1 MNLEL
6 FIARRLVTG
15 KESKGYV
22 SRAIVRFTTIGI
34 SLGLAVMIIS
44 VAVVTGFKKEIS
56 NKIIGFGAH
65 IQIENYDSNA
75 SFETRPISSNQ
86 KFMPELR
93 SLPGLKHI
101 QTFGI
106 KAGIIK
112 TDEEIQGVVLKGV
125 DKNYDWTFFKKNL
138 IDGNVLTIPDS
149 APSNQILI
157 SKTTASSLK
166 LKTGD
171 DVGMYFVQNPPRVRR
186 FKIAGIYETG
196 LEEFDKIY
204 VIGDIRHVRK
214 LNDWDSTQI
223 SGLELSVNDFSQI
236 DKMKCM
242 VENIVGLDLMP
253 DGSAL
258 KTSSIKDKNTQL
270 FDWLNLVNLN
280 AWIILFLM
288 LLVAGFNMVSSLMIL
303 ILERTNMI
311 GLLTSLG
318 AQSVSI
324 RRIFIFQSGFLIL
337 KGLLWGNLIGLGLC
351 FLQYHFKIIK
361 LNQSLYFL
369 SSVPINF
376 NLFYFLL
383 LNIGTLIAV
392 LLMLIIPSMII
403 SRISPDSTLRYN

>member
-75 SFETRPISSNQ
+75 SFETRPISANQ

-223 SGLELSVNDFSQI
+223 SGLELSVNDFSQV
-236 DKMKCM
+236 DKMKGL

-258 KTSSIKDKNTQL
+258 KTSSIKDKNTQM

-337 KGLLWGNLIGLGLC
+337 KGLFWGNLIGLGLC